1 MWATTILNKTEDNST
16 LEKTSKRPC
25 ESKQHRNK
33 ELEKYVKPT
42 LKTVRQDFTVLRSPC
57 GHLANTD
64 TPLVRTAAES
74 PAEITDRWLKQ
85 SPGIT
90 DSRYYGLTDTSVGP
104 DSTTVSTILY
114 CSNSRYNGHQSAP
127 CDILEELSQVLIY
140 FFLFFSLKS
149 EHSDSRLTWSFYET
163 TVITCKRQSWCT

>member
-64 TPLVRTAAES
+64 TPLVRTVAES

-127 CDILEELSQVLIY
+127 CDILKELSQVLIY
-140 FFLFFSLKS
+140 LFLFSLKS

-163 TVITCKRQSWCT
+163 TVLTCKRQSWCT